1 MEPSPS
7 YTSSRQL
14 SPKVDK
20 ISTLSSLTNKTSS
33 PCALHSAVGT
43 LRAGEVNMERAF
55 SSSSGAN
62 TVNSTLVGTAT
73 SRLLGLRT
81 PEFKTK
87 SRLKDQSPSPLVH
100 PVASHTES
108 PLMFS
113 KKFWDKG
120 DPELERARAIYF
132 HAYFVGL
139 VAIIITIF
147 VVFSIYWGSLWRVPN
162 HALQGWV
169 VVRLSLVLVVLL
181 RRWWHYGLGQDF
193 DGEDIGQTVTQSL
206 LDSHSR
212 IIRWRAVPTLQF
224 PNGIEDVVS
233 AIVKEESVWVAITS
247 ESSDLKF
254 SKRNTE
260 QSLVN
265 SNSTSTLQS
274 ALEHPDPLLD
284 TSNSISVYAAEAR
297 NENA

>member
-1 MEPSPS
+1 
-7 YTSSRQL
+7 
-14 SPKVDK
+14 
-20 ISTLSSLTNKTSS
+20 
-33 PCALHSAVGT
+33 
-43 LRAGEVNMERAF
+43 MERAF

-81 PEFKTK
+81 PELKTK

-100 PVASHTES
+100 PAASHSES

-169 VVRLSLVLVVLL
+169 VARLSLVLVVLL
-181 RRWWHYGLGQDF
+181 RR
-193 DGEDIGQTVTQSL
+193 
-206 LDSHSR
+206 
-212 IIRWRAVPTLQF
+212 
-224 PNGIEDVVS
+224 
-233 AIVKEESVWVAITS
+233 
-247 ESSDLKF
+247 
-254 SKRNTE
+254 
-260 QSLVN
+260 
-265 SNSTSTLQS
+265 
-274 ALEHPDPLLD
+274 
-284 TSNSISVYAAEAR
+284 
-297 NENA
+297 